1 MKKLTL
7 VLFTL
12 LTLLPLGSWAES
24 ITIEG
29 VKYQCYSDYAEVSG
43 ISYSLGSVTILPE
56 VTVEEVTLKVT
67 KFASGALNDCPNLKS
82 LTIGENISNIP
93 ADMFK
98 NCSGLQ
104 TLIFKNTKLNVQ
116 SLRLDFIQ
124 SQVNPALCIIVDGV
138 KYYHKGEWSD
148 ANHYFA
154 VGNGSNGSGFHAA
167 TASGNQ
173 LKVLAKVCKANVTTI
188 SNNAFY
194 SVAAGY
200 SISLPSSITTIS
212 NASFIRN
219 MLTAINVD
227 ENNQTYKSI
236 GGVLFSK
243 DGKTLISFPS
253 KKGISYSIP
262 DGVTTIG
269 GDAFNAHFD
278 MTSVT
283 IPASVTTIGQS
294 AFHYTGENTSLTV
307 TFSGT
312 SQLEKI
318 EKSAFQQSGLSSI
331 TLPQGITTIGA
342 QAFRNCQKL
351 QFIKLPSSLTSIGSE
366 AFNQCKDLQYV
377 TFANSYSNLT
387 IGGSAFYNCKL
398 TNTIILPN
406 GVTTI
411 GGNAFNCSDD
421 FKTNGSQLAIIKLP
435 ASAEFSSDIVNS
447 YVKIYRKVNMS
458 FSGTWS
464 TYYSNINL
472 ALPTGWEAYT
482 VTGVDGNTVNLTPL
496 NYIHQQKAVLLHLG
510 TRPADGYFEVPSNA
524 TIDLDK
530 NVQFNPELFIG
541 TAKEITNFSSLP
553 GDKYV
558 LASDDNFVKSNQGTL
573 PAFRCYIKLNSNN
586 NTTLYVKDS
595 NADPNTFIFFEE
607 GTQID
612 TSKKNLGSV
621 SISSGTLTVTPASG
635 YYINKADITVKRNV
649 SAAKGRAQIVDA
661 SLQLNHATGNDP
673 SATQTYTFTTTE
685 GSTYEV
691 SVNFHKRKSL
701 SNNNVTRTAT
711 LSETIFDYNGTEH
724 TPGVTSFTY
733 GDEIVNSAYYDC
745 TYVDNRDAGK
755 GKVRITGKGEY
766 IDTYDVEFTI
776 NKRSINNVT
785 VSPAEITTPIE
796 YTGSEIEP
804 SVTVSDVQ
812 VNSQPI
818 ITNDEYTI
826 TYENNTDACPSNDTK
841 APRVIIK
848 ANEKNYT
855 GSRHLTFTIS
865 PKTLTAENVS
875 VDIPEQRYT
884 GEQLKPVV
892 KVKYNDTEIPN
903 SNYDVTY
910 GENKGPGDEAGTV
923 TIKFKGNYSCSDIVK
938 KFKITNAE
946 IERTLELSFDENN
959 KKYKYQTF
967 FWDENL
973 TKPEGLKV
981 WVVTGHKK
989 NSPELILSEIN
1000 FIPARTAVLLER
1012 TDETK
1017 NTFKGTT
1024 NPTGASLPD
1033 GVTPDT
1039 NLFNGK
1045 LSATTISSNYF
1056 VLKDDQFVQA
1066 TEGALPANRCYLN
1079 YGSDNIGDVTYVNIK
1094 KSANGI
1100 IVLDENGNENL
1111 SAGTVVKSAD
1121 GKISVTPGK
1130 DYYATAD
1137 DITIIRNVLAKNG
1150 RAPAVD
1156 GGAPAVDGGKVEVS
1170 GGVAYPGVATTY
1182 TYTHNDGYQYQV
1194 IVKFRKRIPINSG
1207 SRTVTFNDYKFTYD
1221 GTEHEVTIKSI
1232 KLGNTTLD
1240 SEDYEVVGYSNNVN
1254 AGTAKVTIRGKRI
1267 YTSEIEQSFNIGK
1280 RDINKLTNNTIGD
1293 ATYTGQEIKFALGL
1307 ADGNLPLEEGEDYK
1321 IEYSNNLAVNTSGN
1335 SGLNAK
1341 ISIIALEKNY
1351 TGTKVINFKILP
1363 KDLSTLPVSI
1373 PDQVFTG
1380 EEIVPELTLRDDN
1393 ITLVKNQDYTIEYKD
1408 NLDAGRATATI
1419 TFKGNYKGTIVA
1431 KFNIIDRGQPRT
1443 ITAEFENDWATYY
1456 SAANLTLKGEL
1467 EAYVVS
1473 GLDGKNVKVQAVT
1486 FIPKNTAVLLHRV
1499 SGTNTSFDVKTCSN
1513 EELSSDITP
1522 DRSLFTGV
1530 TEDTDISKVKGTK
1543 FVLRDG
1549 KFVQTTKATLPANR
1563 CYLVMTEV
1571 PEEVTTLNIRQADD
1585 AYIYLIEGTPNNSIG
1600 KAVADKG
1607 VLTVTPNYGYYVE
1620 LSNISIVRSTKSE
1633 TARAPQID
1641 EGKLDIKAGDVKVN
1655 RNNTT
1660 TYKFTYP
1667 YTEGYDYQ
1675 VTVNFQRSID
1685 ISKKELNTTIE
1696 LEGET
1701 GLAYDGQEKKP
1712 KVISVKYGDSQLPV
1726 KTYVVTYDNNKNAGT
1741 NMAKVIV
1748 TGTGKY
1754 RESKEKTFSIAKRNL
1769 SNATIQVKDQIYTG
1783 FEIKPAPTVTDIPNP
1798 KKDKTNIINSTDYV
1812 VEYTNNVNVGTATVF
1827 VNADGNGA
1835 KLNYTGNKSL
1845 TFKIKPKDLN
1855 AEGNVPKITGVDK
1868 QVYTGDPI
1876 TLQKLLIKDGVLT
1889 LEEGKDFDVK
1899 YTDNVEVGTAVATIT
1914 FKGNYKGEIKKN
1926 FEIYFVSTPK
1936 DITINFEGENE
1947 WTTYYSSVNMV
1958 IPEGL
1963 KVYAV
1968 TGVKAD
1974 KTVSLDTKEIAFIPK
1989 NIGVLLQRT
1998 DKTKK
2003 EFTGMTMQSKTKL
2016 KGVTPD
2022 KKHFVGTLTGIEDF
2036 TKVEGVKYV
2045 LKNDQFVQAYDGTLQ
2060 PNRCYILLN
2069 EEEAKNINTVVGD
2082 DEIIMEQ
2089 EGEERKNI
2097 GEVSLSAVDEQGYKT
2112 ITVTPANVLYVTKDE
2127 ITVLRYTGANGAFSR
2142 RVPGVDSEPVEV
2154 MALSSQADPSGTTKY
2169 RYKYDKNYK
2178 YQIIVN
2184 FQKRIN
2190 LSDPNVS
2197 KPVVTLK
2204 AEDIKDLR
2212 YDGQEKEP
2220 AVASLTCNGVAEDPS
2235 NYTVSYENNVNSG
2248 KPRVIITGK
2257 RRLMGSTH
2265 AEFSIGKRDFSNVT
2279 IGSIADQE
2287 YTGSAIELELD
2298 IKDMIG
2304 SVNILKSTD
2313 YSVTYSNNVAIG
2325 TATISII
2332 PKGGNYEGDT
2342 RKITFKI
2349 VEASGI
2355 EKISVEELEEG
2366 QWFTLSGHPLVN
2378 KPTQKGVYIFRD
2390 KNRKAMK
2397 IRIK

>member
-1 MKKLTL
+1 MKKFTL

-24 ITIEG
+24 TTIEG

-173 LKVLAKVCKANVTTI
+173 LKVLAKVCNANVTTI

-219 MLTAINVD
+219 LLRAIKVD
-227 ENNQTYKSI
+227 GSNQTYESI
-236 GGVLFSK
+236 DDVLFSK
-243 DGKTLISFPS
+243 DGKTLVSFPS
-253 KKGISYSIP
+253 KKGNTYSIP
-262 DGVTTIG
+262 DEVTTIG
-269 GDAFNAHFD
+269 GDALNAHFD

-312 SQLEKI
+312 SKLNTI

-351 QFIKLPSSLTSIGSE
+351 QSINLPSSLTSIGAE
-366 AFNQCKDLQYV
+366 AFNQCKGLQSV

-398 TNTIILPN
+398 TNTIILPE

-411 GGNAFNCSDD
+411 GGNAFNRSED
-421 FKTNGSQLAIIKLP
+421 FSSQLAVIKLP

-447 YVKIYRKVNMS
+447 YVKIYRKVNMN
-458 FSGTWS
+458 FSGNCNWS

-482 VTGVDGNTVNLTPL
+482 VTGVSGNDVQTTDLH
-496 NYIHQQKAVLLHLG
+496 YIHQQKAVLLKLG
-510 TRPADGYFEVPSNA
+510 SMPAEGYFEVPDNA
-524 TIDLDK
+524 TIELDK

-541 TAKEITNFSSLP
+541 TSKPINNFSSLQ

-558 LASDDNFVKSNQGTL
+558 LTDNGDFVKSNQGTL

-607 GTQID
+607 ETQID

-621 SISSGTLTVTPASG
+621 SISSGTLTVTPANG
-635 YYINKADITVKRNV
+635 YYIHEGDITVKRNV

-661 SLQLNHATGNDP
+661 SLPLNHATGNDP
-673 SATQTYTFTTTE
+673 SATQTYTFDNTA

-691 SVNFHKRKSL
+691 SVKFHKRKSL

-711 LSETIFDYNGTEH
+711 LSETIFNYDGKEH
-724 TPGVTSFTY
+724 KPTVNTFTY
-733 GDEIVNSAYYDC
+733 GNETVNSAYYYC
-745 TYVDNRDAGK
+745 TYVDSVNAGK

-804 SVTVSDVQ
+804 SVTITDVL

-826 TYENNTDACPSNDTK
+826 TYDNNTDACQSTDTK

-855 GSRHLTFTIS
+855 GSKELKFTIS
-865 PKTLTAENVS
+865 PKALAEGDVT
-875 VDIPEQRYT
+875 VQIPDQVKT
-884 GEQLKPVV
+884 GQALKPVV
-892 KVKYNDTEIPN
+892 RVIYGGAEIP
-903 SNYDVTY
+903 SSDYDVTY
-910 GENKGPGDEAGTV
+910 SNNIYAGTANAHIV
-923 TIKFKGNYSCSDIVK
+923 FKNNYSGSKDATFTIADQVL
-938 KFKITNAE
+938 N
-946 IERTLELSFDENN
+946 RTLNVTFPDDEYWATYYWNE
-959 KKYKYQTF
+959 YLDVPTGLDVYIV
-967 FWDENL
+967 
-973 TKPEGLKV
+973 EGHA
-981 WVVTGHKK
+981 T
-989 NSPELILSEIN
+989 NSPELILKKVDM
-1000 FIPARTAVLLER
+1000 IPANIAVLLHR
-1012 TDETK
+1012 TGDTKTGFTADTKAQET
-1017 NTFKGTT
+1017 TL
-1024 NPTGASLPD
+1024 PT

-1039 NLFNGK
+1039 NLFKGT

-1056 VLKDDQFVQA
+1056 VLKGDQFVQA
-1066 TEGALPANRCYLN
+1066 TEGTLPANRCYLN

-1137 DITIIRNVLAKNG
+1137 DITIIRNVLATNG

-1156 GGAPAVDGGKVEVS
+1156 GGKVAVS
-1170 GGVAYPGVATTY
+1170 GGVAYPTVATEY
-1182 TYTHNDGYQYQV
+1182 TYNYQDGYQYQV

-1221 GTEHEVTIKSI
+1221 GTKHEVTIKSI
-1232 KLGNTTLD
+1232 KLGDTTLD

-1280 RDINKLTNNTIGD
+1280 RDISKLTNNTIGD

-1393 ITLVKNQDYTIEYKD
+1393 ITLVKDQDYTIEYKD

-1456 SAANLTLKGEL
+1456 SAANLTLKEEL

-1473 GLDGKNVKVQAVT
+1473 GLDGKNVEVQAVT

-1620 LSNISIVRSTKSE
+1620 LANISIVRSTKSE

-1655 RNNTT
+1655 SNNTT

-1667 YTEGYDYQ
+1667 YSEGYNYQ

-1712 KVISVKYGDSQLPV
+1712 KVTSVKYGDSQLPV
-1726 KTYVVTYDNNKNAGT
+1726 ETYVVTYDNNKNAGT

-1769 SNATIQVKDQIYTG
+1769 SNATIQVENQIYTG
-1783 FEIKPAPTVTDIPNP
+1783 FEIKPAPTVTDIPDP
-1798 KKDKTNIINSTDYV
+1798 EKDKTNIINSTDYV

-1845 TFKIKPKDLN
+1845 TFKIEPKDLN
-1855 AEGNVPKITGVDK
+1855 AEGNVPTITGVDK

-1914 FKGNYKGEIKKN
+1914 FKGNYKGEIKKQ

-1936 DITINFEGENE
+1936 DITINFEGDNE

-1963 KVYAV
+1963 KAYAV
-1968 TGVKAD
+1968 TGVDTKNGINL
-1974 KTVSLDTKEIAFIPK
+1974 STKEISFIPK
-1989 NIGVLLQRT
+1989 NLGVLIQRT

-2003 EFTGMTMQSKTKL
+2003 DFSGMTMESDTKL
-2016 KGVTPD
+2016 EGVTPD
-2022 KKHFVGTLTGIEDF
+2022 EQHFLGTLTGIEDF
-2036 TKVEGVKYV
+2036 SKIDGVKYILV
-2045 LKNDQFVQAYDGTLQ
+2045 NDQFVQAVDGTLQ
-2060 PNRCYILLN
+2060 ANRCYILLT
-2069 EEEAKNINTVVGD
+2069 EKEAEKVNVVDGD
-2082 DEIIMEQ
+2082 KDDIIVEQ
-2089 EGEERKNI
+2089 EGEANARA
-2097 GEVSLSAVDEQGYKT
+2097 GEVLVSSVDGEGYKT
-2112 ITVTPANVLYVTKDE
+2112 IQVTPANVLYVTKNE

-2142 RVPGVDSEPVEV
+2142 RVPGVNSNPVEV
-2154 MALSSQADPSGTTKY
+2154 VPVDPTADPSQMTKY
-2169 RYKYDKNYK
+2169 KFKYDSQYK
-2178 YQIIVN
+2178 YQIVVN

-2190 LSDPNVS
+2190 LSDKANN
-2197 KPVVTLK
+2197 PVVTLK
-2204 AEDIKDLR
+2204 ADEIQDLV
-2212 YDGQEKEP
+2212 YDGKEKKPTVES
-2220 AVASLTCNGVAEDPS
+2220 VTCNGTEVDPS
-2235 NYTVSYENNVNSG
+2235 NFDITYENNINAG
-2248 KPRVIITGK
+2248 KPKVIITGK
-2257 RRLMGSTH
+2257 RFLMGSTN
-2265 AEFSIGKRDFSNVT
+2265 AEFSIGKRNFDNVT
-2279 IGSIADQE
+2279 VKEPIPDHA
-2287 YTGSAIELELD
+2287 YTGSPVEPVNLVLED
-2298 IKDMIG
+2298 IVDGKNIA
-2304 SVNILKSTD
+2304 SVSDCNF
-2313 YSVTYSNNVAIG
+2313 VCENNVEIG
-2325 TATISII
+2325 TATFYIQ
-2332 PKGGNYEGDT
+2332 PKNNYYGSG
-2342 RKITFKI
+2342 KGPFTFKI
-2349 VEASGI
+2349 VKGTAI
-2355 EKISVEELEEG
+2355 EKISAEELEEG

-2378 KPTQKGVYIFRD
+2378 KPTQKGVYIFRN